1 MMAAFNRLGTTNC
14 AENSNLLTQVLRNEW
29 GFQGAVIT
37 DCIMQLSYV
46 DADRCVRA
54 GCDLQLALMG
64 LSSLGEET
72 TGTADGRQ
80 AMRSATHNILY
91 MTANSEAAQICQP
104 YVPYWLYITAGVV
117 DVVLLGLCAAYF
129 IRRHQKMKAWK
140 AANTANK

>member
-1 MMAAFNRLGTTNC
+1 
-14 AENSNLLTQVLRNEW
+14 
-29 GFQGAVIT
+29 
-37 DCIMQLSYV
+37 MQLSYV

-64 LSSLGEET
+64 LSSPRRGDHRHP
-72 TGTADGRQ
+72 DGRQ

-91 MTANSEAAQICQP
+91 MTANSAAEDIAQP

-117 DVVLLGLCAAYF
+117 DVVLLGLCVAYF
-129 IRRHQKMKAWK
+129 VRRHQKMKAWK